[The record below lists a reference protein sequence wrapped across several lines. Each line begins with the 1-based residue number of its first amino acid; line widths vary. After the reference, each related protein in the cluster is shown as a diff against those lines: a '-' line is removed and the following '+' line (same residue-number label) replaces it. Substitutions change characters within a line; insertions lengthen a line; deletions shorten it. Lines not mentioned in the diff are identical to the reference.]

1 MKDLEDIELSK
12 YLEKILYISWP
23 IILLVLFQAFLLIE
37 KVIQMNKDEAIEVT
51 TLKFN
56 KNIINNKIYVYIKIN
71 E

>member
-1 MKDLEDIELSK
+1 
-12 YLEKILYISWP
+12 
-23 IILLVLFQAFLLIE
+23 
-37 KVIQMNKDEAIEVT
+37 MNKDEVIEVT

>member
-1 MKDLEDIELSK
+1 MKDLEDIELSN

-56 KNIINNKIYVYIKIN
+56 KKLLIIKYMFILK
-71 E
+71 

>member
-56 KNIINNKIYVYIKIN
+56 KNIIKNKIYVYI
-71 E
+71 